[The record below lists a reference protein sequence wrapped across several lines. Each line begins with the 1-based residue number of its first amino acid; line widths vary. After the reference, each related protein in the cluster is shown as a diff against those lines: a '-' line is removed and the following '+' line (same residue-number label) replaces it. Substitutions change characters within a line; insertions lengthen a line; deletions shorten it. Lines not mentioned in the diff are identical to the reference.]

1 MHRLPLV
8 GRIRGLSLTAQELS
22 FTLRSKFHGADIDYR
37 CHTSRPE
44 ILAIAES
51 LEPGQLVG
59 MIGVAP
65 DHRVADG
72 APGFTIERLE
82 VMGRAVDV
90 AACGD
95 VGR

>member
-22 FTLRSKFHGADIDYR
+22 FILRSKFHGADIDYR

-44 ILAIAES
+44 ILAMAQS

-59 MIGVAP
+59 LIGVAP
-65 DHRVADG
+65 DHRITSK
-72 APGFTIERLE
+72 PTGFTIERLE
-82 VMGRAVDV
+82 VMGRAVEE
-90 AACGD
+90 
-95 VGR
+95 VGA

>member
-8 GRIRGLSLTAQELS
+8 GRIRGLTLTAQELS
-22 FTLRSKFHGADIDYR
+22 FILRSKFHGADIDYR

-44 ILAIAES
+44 ILAMAQS

-65 DHRVADG
+65 DHRTTSK
-72 APGFTIERLE
+72 PTGFTIERLE
-82 VMGRAVDV
+82 VMGRAVEE
-90 AACGD
+90 
-95 VGR
+95 VGA